1 MSKIKLLSW
10 KAARPTFYQ
19 TFWQS
24 FMDPYF
30 DLIWLDNEPT
40 NHNPKDSVVII
51 RPYIDDW
58 QEKIIQYS
66 AQGYKVI
73 FEDLWELPIDSTVA
87 NNTLTLRS
95 KNFFRINENLWWQS
109 LNFDQY
115 VPTVE
120 KTKKFL
126 MLMRLQKPHRDRIY
140 RCLTPIL
147 NQSIYSYVAR
157 GKKLAS
163 DIEESDTNWQR
174 HFDPAWYDSTHF
186 SVVVESSMQAPT
198 FVTEKTYKPL
208 AYYHPFVVFGA
219 PGTLSHVRNQG
230 FETFEHIIDESY
242 DKKPLESL
250 RFTQVCDII
259 FDLVNQLEKN
269 SMLFQDPLT
278 QQKLQHNHNTFFNR
292 RLVEKLFCDDIL
304 TQILNFIES
313 T

>member
-19 TFWQS
+19 TFWQP

-58 QEKIIQYS
+58 QEKIIQYR

-73 FEDLWELPIDSTVA
+73 LEDLWELPIDSTID

-126 MLMRLQKPHRDRIY
+126 MLMRLHKPHRDKVY
-140 RCLTPIL
+140 RYLVPIL
-147 NQSIYSYVAR
+147 SQSIYSYVDR

-163 DIEESDTNWQR
+163 DIEESDPNWQR
-174 HFDPAWYDSTHF
+174 HFDPSWYDSTHF
-186 SVVVESSMQAPT
+186 SVVVETLIDSIT

-208 AYYHPFVVFGA
+208 AYYHPFVVVG
-219 PGTLSHVRNQG
+219 PSGTLAHIHNQG
-230 FETFEHIIDESY
+230 FETFSHIINESY
-242 DKKPLESL
+242 DLEQDSAQRL
-250 RFTQVCDII
+250 VQVCDIV
-259 FDLVNQLEKN
+259 FDLVEQLEKN

-292 RLVEKLFCDDIL
+292 SLVEKLFCDDIL
-304 TQILNFIES
+304 TQILNFIE
-313 T
+313 TT